1 MTERVC
7 EGCGKTLTNRDDDPY
22 LCQVCFGEYCDYVA
36 DPDPP
41 SGVDAD
47 FDPIDLDDL
56 KIWEYDDKD

>member
-1 MTERVC
+1 MTDRAC

-22 LCQVCFGEYCDYVA
+22 LCPVCFGEYCDYVA

-47 FDPIDLDDL
+47 FDTIYSEDTTDWGEDD
-56 KIWEYDDKD
+56 E